1 MSIITPQF
9 EIVDRTQESIRY
21 LEHGWPT
28 DLCRWHAHEEYEVHL
43 ITETVGTSFVGDY
56 IGHFAPGSLFLTGPS
71 LPHNWVTEQ
80 ATADQIAVR
89 DMLVQFHDTS
99 LRQTFGAFPELADLQ
114 AMLTMAK
121 SGIEFEK
128 FPMARARTLLANVRD
143 SNGSERFFHFIALL
157 TELNRW
163 PDKKELS
170 VTRMSVNISEA
181 NQSKINTIVDYV
193 LENYQDQ
200 IGLEDAASIAN
211 MSATSFSRY
220 FASKTGNRF
229 SDFVNQVRLGH
240 ACKMLYETDS
250 QISSICFAC
259 GFNSLANFNRQFLK
273 VKGTTPR
280 EYRQTA
286 RQGLQSETAQHA

>member
-43 ITETVGTSFVGDY
+43 ITETFGTSFVGDY
-56 IGHFAPGSLFLTGPS
+56 IGRFKPGSLFLTGPS
-71 LPHNWVTEQ
+71 LPHNWVTER
-80 ATADQIAVR
+80 ATADQITTR

-99 LRQTFGAFPELADLQ
+99 LRQAFAGFPELADLQ
-114 AMLTMAK
+114 NMLVMAK
-121 SGIEFEK
+121 SGIEFEN
-128 FPMARARTLLANVRD
+128 FPADRAAALLAKIRD
-143 SNGSERFFHFIALL
+143 SQGSERFFHFLALL
-157 TELNRW
+157 TELNLW
-163 PDKKELS
+163 PNKKELS
-170 VTRMSVNISEA
+170 VTRMSVNLSEA
-181 NQSKINTIVDYV
+181 NQSKINNIVEFV
-193 LENYQDQ
+193 LEHYQEQ
-200 IGLEDAASIAN
+200 IGLDDAASIAN

-286 RQGLQSETAQHA
+286 RQGLQPETLSR